1 MAKRKKKGPVRQTPE
16 TGQVNPG
23 RPVNTTSS
31 PKPIPSPSSIN
42 LATPVKPVNPVNPVD
57 PITPPVEP
65 ASPINPPSQ
74 ITEDR
79 SSLPIDASVDAPID
93 PPVEIAEEFVK
104 IQESNGATEGLT
116 KGWGYGTDDKESQV
130 HFFDTS
136 FTRLSFEDSERN
148 TSEVLAA
155 DFNAGSTQSADE
167 GYEHIS
173 SEEQRAPDFSQY
185 DQLPRLPPPDEPLR
199 AGPQATGGFDV
210 EKVIGAIQNGYSAAE
225 LCEYLGYYHK
235 AETTLLKENLNA
247 EVRGFPATFYVVET
261 NNAELV
267 RYWIKYGG
275 DPNATHGILRFPLL
289 AFAILRGARERLQAT
304 RTIETLLRLGA
315 SPLVIPAAYY
325 NPFDRDLPETGPEEK
340 ELYDIGDGERF
351 WCTPELRPRLAAAL
365 SLTQRYRLWQASG
378 QDPPTGR
385 ERTLAIRK
393 DAVEILGLQYTI
405 IGQRLATW
413 SLRKSFLVHL
423 AMPFKKPLVL
433 LFAGPRGHGKSELV
447 NKLAYLLSLDVQQI
461 DCSGLNGYDQIFGP
475 KQPGQ
480 DYSSGS
486 PLNDFLAS
494 KTKER
499 SIVFMEEFD
508 KTNQEIHKEL
518 LVPFDRGVY
527 TDRRNGQKVDSS
539 QTIWILST
547 SKFDDTI
554 SDFCVANGN
563 LNDSDLRPEQYAL
576 RRRQLHRRIR
586 NECIAS
592 FGAPLTSRITE
603 IIPFLTFN
611 TEEQALITDK
621 YIMELESLIAGP
633 VVKSENPD
641 EDRLIGNVQ
650 LQIANNASVC
660 SIIANEHYLPEFGAS
675 SISHGVDSTITS
687 QLISRYLEDGDDFSE
702 DQAET
707 KYRIGTNEDNEV
719 EVLPELSSDGTNGYP
734 GLGYS
739 WLKGR

>member
-1 MAKRKKKGPVRQTPE
+1 MAKKKKKGGQLRQTPD
-16 TGQVNPG
+16 TNQPNPGHPVNPIKPPN
-23 RPVNTTSS
+23 PV
-31 PKPIPSPSSIN
+31 PSPSSIN
-42 LATPVKPVNPVNPVD
+42 LSTPVKPVNPVRPVD

-65 ASPINPPSQ
+65 ASPINPASQVTEEPS
-74 ITEDR
+74 
-79 SSLPIDASVDAPID
+79 S
-93 PPVEIAEEFVK
+93 PPVEVAEEFIP
-104 IQESNGATEGLT
+104 IQENNGTAEGFT
-116 KGWGYGTDDKESQV
+116 KSWGYGTDDKESQV
-130 HFFDTS
+130 HFFDSS

-148 TSEVLAA
+148 PSEVLAA
-155 DFNAGSTQSADE
+155 DFNAGSTHSADE
-167 GYEHIS
+167 GYEHVS
-173 SEEQRAPDFSQY
+173 SQEQRAPDFSQY
-185 DQLPRLPPPDEPLR
+185 DQLPRLPPPVEPLR
-199 AGPQATGGFDV
+199 TGPRATGGFDV
-210 EKVIGAIQNGYSAAE
+210 EKVIGAIQNGYSSAE
-225 LCEYLGYYHK
+225 LREYLSYYYK

-261 NNAELV
+261 NDAELV

-289 AFAILRGARERLQAT
+289 AFAILRGARARLQAT
-304 RTIETLLRLGA
+304 RTVETLLRLGA
-315 SPLVIPAAYY
+315 SPRVIPAAYY
-325 NPFDRDLPETGPEEK
+325 NPFDRDVPENGPDEK
-340 ELYDIGDGERF
+340 ELYDIGDDKF

-365 SLTQRYRLWQASG
+365 SFTQRYRLWQASR
-378 QDPPTGR
+378 QEPTTGR

-405 IGQRLATW
+405 IGQRVAAW

-423 AMPFKKPLVL
+423 AMPFRKPLVL
-433 LFAGPRGHGKSELV
+433 LFAGPRGHGKKELV
-447 NKLAYLLSLDVQQI
+447 NKLAYLLSLDVQKV
-461 DCSGLNGYDQIFGP
+461 DCTNLNGYDEIFGP

-480 DYSSGS
+480 EYSCGS

-494 KTKER
+494 KSKER

-508 KTNQEIHKEL
+508 KTNKDIHKEL

-527 TDRRNGQKVDSS
+527 MDRRNGQKVDSS

-547 SKFDDTI
+547 SKFDETI
-554 SDFCVANGN
+554 SDFIIENGDIG
-563 LNDSDLRPEQYAL
+563 DSDLRSEQYLAL
-576 RRRQLHRRIR
+576 RRQLLRRLR
-586 NECIAS
+586 NDCIAS

-611 TEEQALITDK
+611 VEEQELIADK

-633 VVKSENPD
+633 VVKSADPD

-650 LQIANNASVC
+650 LQITNNASVC
-660 SIIANEHYLPEFGAS
+660 SVIAKDHYLPEFGAS
-675 SISHGVDSTITS
+675 SISHGIDATITN

-707 KYRIGTNEDNEV
+707 RYRVGTNEDNEV
-719 EVLPELSSDGTNGYP
+719 EVLPELRSDDTNGYA

-739 WLKGR
+739 WMKGR

>member
-1 MAKRKKKGPVRQTPE
+1 MAKKKKRSSNQPT
-16 TGQVNPG
+16 TGQPVNPIK
-23 RPVNTTSS
+23 P
-31 PKPIPSPSSIN
+31 PKSTPSPSSIN
-42 LATPVKPVNPVNPVD
+42 LAPPVKPVHPVSLAD

-65 ASPINPPSQ
+65 ASPINPATQVREEP
-74 ITEDR
+74 
-79 SSLPIDASVDAPID
+79 SSLP
-93 PPVEIAEEFVK
+93 AEVPEDFIQ
-104 IQESNGATEGLT
+104 IQESNGAAEGAA
-116 KGWGYGTDDKESQV
+116 KEWGYGTDDKESQV

-167 GYEHIS
+167 GYEHVS
-173 SEEQRAPDFSQY
+173 PEEQRIPDYSQY
-185 DQLPRLPPPDEPLR
+185 YELPRLPPPLEPLR
-199 AGPQATGGFDV
+199 TGPQATGGFDV

-225 LCEYLGYYHK
+225 LREYLGYYYK

-261 NNAELV
+261 NDAELV

-275 DPNATHGILRFPLL
+275 DPNTTHGILRFPLL
-289 AFAILRGARERLQAT
+289 AFAILRGAHARLQAT

-325 NPFDRDLPETGPEEK
+325 NPFYRDLPANGPDEE
-340 ELYDIGDGERF
+340 ELHDIGDSQRF

-365 SLTQRYRLWQASG
+365 NLTQRYRLWQASG
-378 QDPPTGR
+378 LESATGR

-393 DAVEILGLQYTI
+393 DAVEILGLQYTM
-405 IGQRLATW
+405 IGQRLAAW

-433 LFAGPRGHGKSELV
+433 LFAGPRGHGKRELV
-447 NKLAYLLSLDVQQI
+447 NKLAYLLSLDVQKV
-461 DCSGLNGYDQIFGP
+461 DCTNLNGYDEIFGL
-475 KQPGQ
+475 KRPGQ
-480 DYSSGS
+480 DYTVGS

-494 KTKER
+494 KSKER
-499 SIVFMEEFD
+499 SIVYMDEFD
-508 KTNQEIHKEL
+508 KTTQEIHKEL
-518 LVPFDRGVY
+518 VVPFDRGVY

-554 SDFCVANGN
+554 SDFVIENGD
-563 LNDSDLRPEQYAL
+563 LHDSDLRSERYL
-576 RRRQLHRRIR
+576 TLRRQLHRRIR
-586 NECIAS
+586 NQCIAS

-611 TEEQALITDK
+611 MEEQALIADK

-633 VVKSENPD
+633 VVKSADPD

-675 SISHGVDSTITS
+675 SISHGVDATITS

-707 KYRIGTNEDNEV
+707 KYRVGTSEDNEV
-719 EVLPELSSDGTNGYP
+719 EVLPELSNDGTNGYP
-734 GLGYS
+734 GLDRYS

>member
-1 MAKRKKKGPVRQTPE
+1 MAKRKKKNPLRQAPESNQTNPVQP
-16 TGQVNPG
+16 GHPVNP
-23 RPVNTTSS
+23 VN
-31 PKPIPSPSSIN
+31 PPNPAPSPSSIN
-42 LATPVKPVNPVNPVD
+42 LASPVKPVRPVGPVD

-65 ASPINPPSQ
+65 SSPIHPASQVTEVPS
-74 ITEDR
+74 IE
-79 SSLPIDASVDAPID
+79 PIGT
-93 PPVEIAEEFVK
+93 AEEFIK
-104 IQESNGATEGLT
+104 IQESNGPTEGLA

-167 GYEHIS
+167 GYEHVS

-185 DQLPRLPPPDEPLR
+185 DQLPRLPPPDGPLR
-199 AGPQATGGFDV
+199 TGRQATGGFDV

-225 LCEYLGYYHK
+225 LREYLSYYHK

-247 EVRGFPATFYVVET
+247 EVRGFPATFYAVET
-261 NNAELV
+261 NDAEIV

-289 AFAILRGARERLQAT
+289 AFAILRGARARLQAT
-304 RTIETLLRLGA
+304 RTMETLLRLGA
-315 SPLVIPAAYY
+315 SPLVIPTAFY
-325 NPFDRDLPETGPEEK
+325 NPFDRDLPEAGPDEK
-340 ELYDIGDGERF
+340 ELYDVADDERF
-351 WCTPELRPRLAAAL
+351 WCIPELRPRLAAAL
-365 SLTQRYRLWQASG
+365 NLTQRYRLWQASVLE
-378 QDPPTGR
+378 PATGR

-433 LFAGPRGHGKSELV
+433 LFAGPRGHGKRELV
-447 NKLAYLLSLDVQQI
+447 NKLAYLLSLDVQKVE
-461 DCSGLNGYDQIFGP
+461 CTGLNVYDEIFGVKRP
-475 KQPGQ
+475 DQ
-480 DYSSGS
+480 DYTVGS

-494 KTKER
+494 KSKER

-527 TDRRNGQKVDSS
+527 TDRRNGQKVDAS

-554 SDFCVANGN
+554 SDFCIENSN
-563 LNDSDLRPEQYAL
+563 IHDSDLRSEQYAL
-576 RRRQLHRRIR
+576 RRQLHRRIR

-611 TEEQALITDK
+611 TEEQALIADK

-633 VVKSENPD
+633 VVKSEDPD

-650 LQIANNASVC
+650 LQITNDASVC
-660 SIIANEHYLPEFGAS
+660 STIANEHYLPEFGAS
-675 SISHGVDSTITS
+675 SIAHGVDATITN

-702 DQAET
+702 DQAES
-707 KYRIGTNEDNEV
+707 KYRVGTNEDNEV
-719 EVLPELSSDGTNGYP
+719 EVLPDLTNDGTNGYS